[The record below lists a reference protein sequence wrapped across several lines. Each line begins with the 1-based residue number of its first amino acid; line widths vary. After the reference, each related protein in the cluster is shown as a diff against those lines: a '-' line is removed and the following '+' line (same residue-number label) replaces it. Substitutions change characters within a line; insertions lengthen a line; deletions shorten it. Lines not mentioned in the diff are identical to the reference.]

1 MKIENNKKE
10 INFEKTKEKFINFL
24 EAKDNTIMVLA
35 TSFKNRVIAR
45 NVLIANNGLDI
56 YFFTWGNSRKCEQ
69 IKNNPKVALCKDK
82 VQIEGTA
89 KILGDL
95 FSQKNKKYTD
105 IIRNK
110 FPEAIKRWEQK
121 PGMVIV
127 RIKPNFICVNGATID
142 DDVYLEYLDIENK
155 KAYREKWA
163 YY

>member
-10 INFEKTKEKFINFL
+10 INFEKIKEKFINFL
-24 EAKDNTIMVLA
+24 ESKDNAIMVLA

-45 NVLIANNGLDI
+45 NVLIANDGLDI
-56 YFFTWGNSRKCEQ
+56 YFFTWGYSRKCIQ
-69 IKNNPKVALCKDK
+69 IKANPKVALCKDK

-89 KILGDL
+89 EILGDL

-110 FPEAIKRWEQK
+110 FPESIKRWEKK

-127 RIKPNFICVNGATID
+127 RIKPNFICVDGNILG
-142 DDVYLEYLDIENK
+142 DDVYLEYLDLENK
-155 KAYREKWA
+155 RAYREKWA

>member
-24 EAKDNTIMVLA
+24 EANDNAIMVLA

-56 YFFTWGNSRKCEQ
+56 YFFTWGHSRKCKQ

-121 PGMVIV
+121 PGMVLV
-127 RIKPNFICVNGATID
+127 RIKPNFICVNGTAID
-142 DDVYLEYLDIENK
+142 DDFYLDYLDIENK

>member
-1 MKIENNKKE
+1 MKIEKNKKE
-10 INFEKTKEKFINFL
+10 INFEKTKEKFTNFL
-24 EAKDNTIMVLA
+24 EAKDNAIMVLA

-45 NVLIANNGLDI
+45 NVLIVSNRLDI
-56 YFFTWGNSRKCEQ
+56 YFFTWGHSRKCKQ
-69 IKNNPKVALCKDK
+69 IENNPKVALCKDK

-95 FSQKNKKYTD
+95 FSQKNKRYTD
-105 IIRNK
+105 MIRNK

-127 RIKPNFICVNGATID
+127 RIRPNFICVDGTVID
-142 DDVYLEYLDIENK
+142 NDVYLDYLDIESK

>member
-24 EAKDNTIMVLA
+24 EVKDNAIMVLA

-56 YFFTWGNSRKCEQ
+56 YFFTWGHSRKCEQ

-110 FPEAIKRWEQK
+110 FPKSIKRWEQK

-127 RIKPNFICVNGATID
+127 RIKPNFICVDGTATD
-142 DDVYLEYLDIENK
+142 DDVYLEYLDIEHK